1 MRAVSVEMSSRR
13 RSIGTVFHNAF
24 YEIKHIANLKRFAD
38 SSENP
43 IFRKI
48 FLSVYPL
55 RTEVWVLRHRRR
67 AIESD
72 T

>member
-1 MRAVSVEMSSRR
+1 MRAVSMEMSFRR
-13 RSIGTVFHNAF
+13 RSIGTVFHSAF
-24 YEIKHIANLKRFAD
+24 YEIEHIVNLKRFAD
-38 SSENP
+38 STENP

-48 FLSVYPL
+48 FLAICPL
-55 RTEVWVLRHRRR
+55 PTEVWVLRHRLR